1 MPWNLFEWT
10 WTRSKSRTQQTAAD
24 DPMLTYFLTEIDVRT
39 RDIERTIGND
49 AEKRA
54 VLSEI
59 KDALTKF
66 EATFNEPLGEPNYK
80 AWNEAYRL
88 ERLIAVIEPGDNLL
102 PELRRRVAQALQEK
116 VTSATRLSAALEAA
130 LPQTFDTNETPPKL
144 RPHGEAILRAMLLE
158 IWKTSTGVISE
169 NSFHDPFCEALLVR
183 LFFSAL
189 SRSYSSFAHTWS
201 CTACWQC
208 DRRPRSMSGL
218 PLWSAVTAGLFGAL
232 FSRLLYLQMNW
243 ASLSVGGLKD
253 ARDLTSIL
261 LRCCVGM
268 TGAVIV
274 SFFLQANIVSGAL
287 FPHFDQIGLVEIFFP
302 VREKSPDQNLG
313 SLLPLHLV
321 YPSQGLALLV
331 MWCFLAGFSERLV
344 PSILQETASSLGESV
359 ASKK

>member
-1 MPWNLFEWT
+1 M
-10 WTRSKSRTQQTAAD
+10 
-24 DPMLTYFLTEIDVRT
+24 RT

-66 EATFNEPLGEPNYK
+66 EATFNEPLREPNYK

-144 RPHGEAILRAMLLE
+144 RPHGEAIPRAMLLE
-158 IWKTSTGVISE
+158 TLKDIHWSYQRK
-169 NSFHDPFCEALLVR
+169 
-183 LFFSAL
+183 FFSRPIL
-189 SRSYSSFAHTWS
+189 RSATRKIVFLGFVAFLLFICPYVVLYGMLAM
-201 CTACWQC
+201 
-208 DRRPRSMSGL
+208 RPPPAFHEWAWL

-268 TGAVIV
+268 TGAVIM

-302 VREKSPDQNLG
+302 VREISPDQNLG

>member
-24 DPMLTYFLTEIDVRT
+24 DPMLTYFLTELDVRT

-158 IWKTSTGVISE
+158 TLEDIHWSYQRKFFSRPILRSATRKIVFLGFVAFLLFICPYVVLYGMLAMRPPPAFHEWASPLVGGNGRAFWSFVQSASVSTDELGFIERRWLKRCKRPHV
-169 NSFHDPFCEALLVR
+169 NPVALLRWYDRGSDRVI
-183 LFFSAL
+183 FSSGEYRERRAFSSL
-189 SRSYSSFAHTWS
+189 RS
-201 CTACWQC
+201 
-208 DRRPRSMSGL
+208 D
-218 PLWSAVTAGLFGAL
+218 
-232 FSRLLYLQMNW
+232 W
-243 ASLSVGGLKD
+243 AS
-253 ARDLTSIL
+253 R
-261 LRCCVGM
+261 
-268 TGAVIV
+268 
-274 SFFLQANIVSGAL
+274 NIFSGA
-287 FPHFDQIGLVEIFFP
+287 
-302 VREKSPDQNLG
+302 
-313 SLLPLHLV
+313 
-321 YPSQGLALLV
+321 
-331 MWCFLAGFSERLV
+331 
-344 PSILQETASSLGESV
+344 
-359 ASKK
+359 